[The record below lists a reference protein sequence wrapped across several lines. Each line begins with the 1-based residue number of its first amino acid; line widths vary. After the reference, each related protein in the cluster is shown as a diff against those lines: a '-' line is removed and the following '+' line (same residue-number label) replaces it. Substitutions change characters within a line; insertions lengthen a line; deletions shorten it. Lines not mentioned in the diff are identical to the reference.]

1 MALNGIRSSENQQS
15 TAYLAVGGPSKS
27 AGTESPVKKVRK
39 YIPPHMR
46 KRVEQVSQ
54 NKPNVA
60 NLGQNTVTQAPAPI
74 ESQTSNHSQM
84 VRSRSWHGT
93 SQGFRETNLQQE
105 APTIA
110 IPSTGSGRVYSP
122 RSAGSP
128 QNTNRFSKNN
138 LYKPRG
144 NMQQSQNRGGFN
156 DDYNNYGRSNNGY
169 RSPGYV
175 SNKRQNIPPM
185 RRSRSVGNYSSR
197 GNNRFQNRDRSQAA
211 DPELEEEL
219 FGGDVVT
226 QGINFDIYDKIPVEV
241 SGQSCP
247 TPVDEFN
254 DTMLPPQVV
263 ANIKLAG
270 FTKPTPVQRYS
281 IPAGLEGRDL
291 MSCAQTG
298 SGKTAAF
305 LVPIISRL
313 ILEGRANEVMNKTPS
328 YNSYGKS
335 WPKYQVHSLLLSP
348 TRELAQQIH
357 LQARKFLYRTGM
369 RSVVVYGGANI
380 KEQFAEL
387 NRGCEVL
394 VATPGRLVDFL
405 ERGRMSL
412 AKVLVLCM
420 DEADRMLDMG
430 FEPQIRQIVDH
441 YDMPSREN
449 GRQTLMFS
457 ATFPRE
463 IQVLAQDYL
472 LDYIF
477 LAVGRVGS
485 STDLI
490 QQKLQYCQNHNK
502 VEALMDVLPECHGLT
517 LIFVATRRDA
527 DRIEN
532 ILCEEGV
539 NARSIHGD
547 RTQWEREAALNDF
560 RTGKCPVLVATDVA
574 ARGLDIPS
582 VMWVINYDLPNQI
595 DAYVHRIGRTG
606 RCGNKGNALSFVNEG
621 NKPVLRDLLHALR
634 ECRMTV
640 PNWFVT
646 MVNSISYGGGDRR
659 GKRKNSKFGA
669 RDARR
674 GNGRGGGGNRNSG
687 GQQNR
692 SNGNRNGG
700 WGGNGGRGGGGRG
713 DYKPKR
719 QTSSNDAW

>member
-1 MALNGIRSSENQQS
+1 MALNGLRASQNQES
-15 TAYLAVGGPSKS
+15 TAHLAVGGPSKS
-27 AGTESPVKKVRK
+27 GGTAAPVKKVRK
-39 YIPPHMR
+39 YIPPHLR
-46 KRVEQVSQ
+46 KRLGDASQ
-54 NKPNVA
+54 NKPNIS
-60 NLGQNTVTQAPAPI
+60 NFGQNTAAAYN
-74 ESQTSNHSQM
+74 SQTNNQPEM
-84 VRSRSWHGT
+84 VRSRSLPGT
-93 SQGFRETNLQQE
+93 SQDLRESNFPHDE
-105 APTIA
+105 APSIA
-110 IPSTGSGRVYSP
+110 IPNGSGGANSSYS
-122 RSAGSP
+122 GSP
-128 QNTNRFSKNN
+128 QNTNRFNKNN
-138 LYKPRG
+138 LYKQRG
-144 NMQQSQNRGGFN
+144 NMQQFQNRGGFN
-156 DDYNNYGRSNNGY
+156 DNNHQRANNGY

-175 SNKRQNIPPM
+175 SNKRQSFAPPM
-185 RRSRSVGNYSSR
+185 RRSRSVGSYPNR
-197 GNNRFQNRDRSQAA
+197 GTNRFQNRDRSRAA
-211 DPELEEEL
+211 NPELEEEL
-219 FGGDVVT
+219 FGGEVVT

-241 SGQSCP
+241 SGNSCP
-247 TPVDEFN
+247 TPVDEFS
-254 DTMLPPQVV
+254 DTLLPPQVV

-281 IPAGLEGRDL
+281 IPAGLERRDL

-313 ILEGRANEVMNKTPS
+313 ILEGRAEEVVNKQQS
-328 YNSYGKS
+328 FSSYGKS
-335 WPKYQVHSLLLSP
+335 WSKYQVHSLLLSP

-357 LQARKFLYRTGM
+357 LQARKFLYRTGL
-369 RSVVVYGGANI
+369 RSVVVYGGADI
-380 KEQFAEL
+380 KEQFREL
-387 NRGCEVL
+387 NKGCEVL

-430 FEPQIRQIVDH
+430 FEPQIRQIVDR
-441 YDMPSREN
+441 YDMPSRDN

-463 IQVLAQDYL
+463 IQILAQDYL

-490 QQKLQYCQNHNK
+490 SQKLQYCQNHNK

-606 RCGNKGNALSFVNEG
+606 RCGNRGNALSFVNEG

-646 MVNSISYGGGDRR
+646 MVDSLSYGGGDRR
-659 GKRKNSKFGA
+659 GKRKGSKFGA

-674 GNGRGGGGNRNSG
+674 GNGRGGGNRSSG

-692 SNGNRNGG
+692 NNGNRNGG
-700 WGGNGGRGGGGRG
+700 LQGGQGGGGGRG
-713 DYKPKR
+713 DYKTKR
-719 QTSSNDAW
+719 QSSSNDAW

>member
-1 MALNGIRSSENQQS
+1 MSLNGIRSSENQQS
-15 TAYLAVGGPSKS
+15 KAYLAVGGPSKS
-27 AGTESPVKKVRK
+27 AGTPSPVKNVRK
-39 YIPPHMR
+39 YIPPHLR
-46 KRVEQVSQ
+46 KRAGEVSQ
-54 NKPNVA
+54 NK
-60 NLGQNTVTQAPAPI
+60 NTATPVPAACD
-74 ESQTSNHSQM
+74 SQTNNHPEM
-84 VRSRSWHGT
+84 VRSRSWHGN
-93 SQGFRETNLQQE
+93 SQDLRDNLQHDE
-105 APTIA
+105 APNIA
-110 IPSTGSGRVYSP
+110 IPSNGSGSVYSP
-122 RSAGSP
+122 RSSGSP
-128 QNTNRFSKNN
+128 QTNRFSKNN
-138 LYKPRG
+138 LYKQKG
-144 NMQQSQNRGGFN
+144 NMQQSHRGNYN
-156 DDYNNYGRSNNGY
+156 DDYNYQRGNNGY
-169 RSPGYV
+169 RSPGYI
-175 SNKRQNIPPM
+175 SNKRQNFSPPM
-185 RRSRSVGNYSSR
+185 RRWRSTGSFPSR
-197 GNNRFQNRDRSQAA
+197 GNNRFQNRDRSMAA
-211 DPELEEEL
+211 NPELEEEL

-247 TPVDEFN
+247 KPVDEFN
-254 DTMLPPQVV
+254 ETTLPPQVA

-281 IPAGLEGRDL
+281 IPAGLKGRDL

-313 ILEGRANEVMNKTPS
+313 ILEGRANEVVNKKQS
-328 YNSYGKS
+328 FNSYGKS
-335 WPKYQVHSLLLSP
+335 WSKYQVHSLLLSP

-369 RSVVVYGGANI
+369 RSVVVYGGADI
-380 KEQFAEL
+380 KEQFREL
-387 NRGCEVL
+387 NKGCEVL

-430 FEPQIRQIVDH
+430 FEPQIRQIVDR

-463 IQVLAQDYL
+463 IQILAQDYL

-527 DRIEN
+527 DRIQN

-547 RTQWEREAALNDF
+547 RTQWERETALKDF

-606 RCGNKGNALSFVNEG
+606 RCGNRGNALSFVNEG

-634 ECRMTV
+634 ECGMTV

-659 GKRKNSKFGA
+659 GKRKGSKFGA

-674 GNGRGGGGNRNSG
+674 GNGRGGGNRGSG

-700 WGGNGGRGGGGRG
+700 WQGGGGGRG
-713 DYKPKR
+713 DYKTKR
-719 QTSSNDAW
+719 QGSSNDAW

>member
-1 MALNGIRSSENQQS
+1 MSLNGISSSDNQQS
-15 TAYLAVGGPSKS
+15 KAYLAVGGPSKS
-27 AGTESPVKKVRK
+27 AETPSPVKNVRK

-46 KRVEQVSQ
+46 KRAEEVSQ
-54 NKPNVA
+54 NKS
-60 NLGQNTVTQAPAPI
+60 NLNIVQNTAKPEPAACD
-74 ESQTSNHSQM
+74 SQTNNHPEM
-84 VRSRSWHGT
+84 VRSRSWQGS
-93 SQGFRETNLQQE
+93 SQDSRENLPHDE
-105 APTIA
+105 APNIA
-110 IPSTGSGRVYSP
+110 IPSNGSGRNS
-122 RSAGSP
+122 GSP

-138 LYKPRG
+138 LYKQKG
-144 NMQQSQNRGGFN
+144 NMQQSHNRGNFN
-156 DDYNNYGRSNNGY
+156 DDYNSQRGNNGY

-175 SNKRQNIPPM
+175 SNKRQNFSPPM
-185 RRSRSVGNYSSR
+185 RRWRSTGSFPSR
-197 GNNRFQNRDRSQAA
+197 GNNRFQNRDRSQAPNA
-211 DPELEEEL
+211 ELELEL

-247 TPVDEFN
+247 KPVDEFSE
-254 DTMLPPQVV
+254 TTLPAQVA

-270 FTKPTPVQRYS
+270 FQKPTPVQRYS
-281 IPAGLEGRDL
+281 IPAGLKGRDL

-313 ILEGRANEVMNKTPS
+313 IIEGRADEVMNKKQS
-328 YNSYGKS
+328 FNNYGRS
-335 WPKYQVHSLLLSP
+335 KYQVHSLLLSP

-369 RSVVVYGGANI
+369 RSVVVYGGADI
-380 KEQFAEL
+380 KEQFREL
-387 NRGCEVL
+387 NKGCEVL

-405 ERGRMSL
+405 ERGRMSM

-430 FEPQIRQIVDH
+430 FEPQIRQIVDR

-463 IQVLAQDYL
+463 IQILAQDYL

-527 DRIEN
+527 DRIQN

-606 RCGNKGNALSFVNEG
+606 RCGNRGNALSFVNEG

-634 ECRMTV
+634 ECGMTV

-646 MVNSISYGGGDRR
+646 MVNSISFGGGDRR
-659 GKRKNSKFGA
+659 GKRKGSKFGA

-674 GNGRGGGGNRNSG
+674 GSGRGGGNRGSG
-687 GQQNR
+687 GPQNR
-692 SNGNRNGG
+692 SNGNRNGSWQG
-700 WGGNGGRGGGGRG
+700 GGGGRG
-713 DYKPKR
+713 DARTKR
-719 QTSSNDAW
+719 QGSSNDAW